1 MHFNAVSGC
10 REALDLLRAEAAK
23 GEPFRLAILDLMA
36 PDIDG
41 LKLGRSVKEDAALVT
56 TRLIMLNTAGQQT
69 DLAQL
74 RAAGI
79 GESLVKPIKQSHL
92 RNALSRL
99 LGKPGPRPVV
109 STDLSIPFIQTTR
122 PAVRIL
128 VAEDNLINRKV
139 ALNKLQKYGY
149 QVDAVADGN
158 AVLVALSKIPYDIVF
173 MDCEM
178 PEMDGHEATLAIR
191 ALERKSAPGKSPVY
205 IVALTANAMHGEKEK
220 CLAMGM
226 NDYLPKPVQTSE
238 FEAVLE
244 RWKQSVAGKSV
255 DRSLLVATS

>member
-1 MHFNAVSGC
+1 
-10 REALDLLRAEAAK
+10 
-23 GEPFRLAILDLMA
+23 
-36 PDIDG
+36 
-41 LKLGRSVKEDAALVT
+41 
-56 TRLIMLNTAGQQT
+56 
-69 DLAQL
+69 L